1 MLKDRQKVI
10 LDAIIREYIRTAK
23 PIASRELLDDLD
35 FEVSPATV
43 RNEMLK
49 LDEMGYLEQP
59 YTSAGRIPTDRGYRF
74 FVDNSIDD
82 TALDQREQ
90 NRIRE
95 LFAYDTREEFA
106 RECSKTISHIAHT
119 FTAIG
124 SDEDVFTDRG
134 LFEILD
140 EPEFQDIGDI
150 KEFGKL
156 VDLFDE
162 DLQSLLADEEEKIF
176 IGSENPMKEAKNYT
190 IMITHWSHPRG
201 FDGFLALVGPR
212 RMDYKKNISLIRYLN
227 TYTYESDE

>member
-1 MLKDRQKVI
+1 MLKDRQKTI
-10 LDAIIREYIRTAK
+10 LDAIVREYIRTAK
-23 PIASRELLDDLD
+23 PIASKDILNDLD

-43 RNEMLK
+43 RSEMFR

-59 YTSAGRIPTDRGYRF
+59 HTSSGRVPTDRGYRF
-74 FVDNSIDD
+74 FVDNSVDD
-82 TALDQREQ
+82 ERLDRSEQ
-90 NRIRE
+90 NRIHE

-106 RECSKTISHIAHT
+106 RECSKTISRITRA

-134 LFEILD
+134 LSEILD
-140 EPEFQDIGDI
+140 EPEFQDISHV

-156 VDLFDE
+156 IDLLDE
-162 DLQSLLADEEEKIF
+162 DLQPLIADEEEKIF
-176 IGSENPMKEAKNYT
+176 IGSENPMEEAKNYT
-190 IMITHWSHPRG
+190 IMITHWSHPKG

-227 TYTYESDE
+227 NYESDE